1 MIKKSDVQTFP
12 TELHMLRFFGQYLP
26 KLNVVASARLP
37 LFMYVYDGKK
47 VVQRGLHG
55 FLTAMEELTGL
66 GINTKVSA
74 QRGPF
79 FIVMFNNEIR
89 APKPFAVENEVS
101 METGASP
108 VVEKLV
114 SLDISQAVKEEN
126 PLVAQAKLLYN
137 ESDKRASKN
146 SLDEFATSH
155 GISLN
160 KGKTFDDMIVD
171 FSAVLQAKVQE

>member
-37 LFMYVYDGKK
+37 LFMYVYDGQK

-79 FIVMFNNEIR
+79 FIIMFNNAIR
-89 APKPFAVENEVS
+89 QPKAFAAEDEVS

-108 VVEKLV
+108 VSEPLV
-114 SLDISQAVKEEN
+114 SLAITESVKEEN

-137 ESDKRASKN
+137 DSDKRSSKN

-160 KGKTFDDMIVD
+160 KGKTFEDMITD
-171 FSAVLQAKVQE
+171 FTAALEAKVQE